1 MSADGRAKVSSLR
14 TTNVSAWPP
23 QSWRRL
29 VASGIAVLLA
39 LSVQPEVKNDPEY
52 GAAGDEETPVL
63 FDVLEPKKLRIGDAA
78 RASHIA
84 DPPIGAS

>member
-1 MSADGRAKVSSLR
+1 
-14 TTNVSAWPP
+14 
-23 QSWRRL
+23 
-29 VASGIAVLLA
+29 LA

-52 GAAGDEETPVL
+52 RAAGDEEAPVL
-63 FDVLEPKKLRIGDAA
+63 FHVLEPKKLRIGDAA